1 MTFQTEKEFEEALI
15 SQLTKKGWE
24 ENIIKYPTEADLIKN
39 WANILFENNRSKD
52 RLGDYPLTDTE
63 IQQIL

>member
-15 SQLTKKGWE
+15 SQLIKKGWE

-39 WANILFENNRSKD
+39 WANILFENNRSNFCI
-52 RLGDYPLTDTE
+52 PTP
-63 IQQIL
+63 

>member
-24 ENIIKYPTEADLIKN
+24 ENIKNIRPRLI
-39 WANILFENNRSKD
+39 
-52 RLGDYPLTDTE
+52 
-63 IQQIL
+63 